1 MPCIHEYLS
10 ARGHKFNDLI
20 NQFVQVLTIKHLP
33 REKPRKTYPYKTKQK
48 NKQKGINKE
57 NLKGQKKTHK

>member
-20 NQFVQVLTIKHLP
+20 KQFVQVLTIKHLP
-33 REKPRKTYPYKTKQK
+33 RKNQGRHIRIKQS
-48 NKQKGINKE
+48 
-57 NLKGQKKTHK
+57 KKTNKKELIKKT